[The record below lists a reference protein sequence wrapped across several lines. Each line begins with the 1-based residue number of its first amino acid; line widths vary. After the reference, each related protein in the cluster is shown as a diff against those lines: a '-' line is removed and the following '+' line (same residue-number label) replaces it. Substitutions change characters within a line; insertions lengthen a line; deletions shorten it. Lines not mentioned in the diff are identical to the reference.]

1 MQKTSAYSSSESV
14 SKLNSY
20 SCGALLN
27 GSYLSNDFFKTGS
40 EFFFLLVYSVNNLH
54 LWPSLLQQLFLDRKE
69 QFDLDLNENV
79 LYF

>member
-14 SKLNSY
+14 SRLSSY
-20 SCGALLN
+20 RCGALLN

-54 LWPSLLQQLFLDRKE
+54 LWPSLLQQLFLDILEKNN
-69 QFDLDLNENV
+69 LTLI
-79 LYF
+79 

>member
-27 GSYLSNDFFKTGS
+27 GSYLNNDFFRTGS

-54 LWPSLLQQLFLDRKE
+54 LWPSLLQQLFLDILEKNN
-69 QFDLDLNENV
+69 LTLI
-79 LYF
+79 

>member
-27 GSYLSNDFFKTGS
+27 VSYLSNDFFKTGS
-40 EFFFLLVYSVNNLH
+40 EFFFLLVCSVNNLH
-54 LWPSLLQQLFLDRKE
+54 LWPSLLQQLFLDILEKTN
-69 QFDLDLNENV
+69 LTLI
-79 LYF
+79 